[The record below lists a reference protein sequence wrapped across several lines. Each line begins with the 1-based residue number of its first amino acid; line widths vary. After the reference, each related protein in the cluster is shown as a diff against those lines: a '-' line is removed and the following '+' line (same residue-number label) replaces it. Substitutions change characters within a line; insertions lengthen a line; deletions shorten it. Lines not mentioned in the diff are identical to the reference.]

1 MKLPGW
7 IDSIRIFLSQRYN
20 SGYGSMASENGIME
34 RREKVTV
41 FIVSIIIALVMWFVV
56 SLGKDLSMTVEFNL
70 TVGQMPD
77 NMALASDLPK
87 VVSASVTGEGWRL
100 LSLNNNPQTI
110 AIDVNQE
117 EILLAD
123 MIREKI
129 SATGV
134 IVLSVQ
140 PAILRTVL
148 EERIEKK
155 VPIYVD
161 HSLTYRGQY
170 GLVGSLRTVPDSIVV
185 SGARSIVDTIDTWI
199 TEKLTLN
206 NVNAP
211 IEEVVALRPPAT
223 NIRLSAD
230 QITVVAHVS
239 EYTEGEQRVRI
250 IATDIPEG
258 MDVSFNPPYISIRF
272 SVPIDEYAHAQSAP
286 LFSAEVPYVDIN
298 NDSTGYVS
306 PIVTNLGDSL
316 HATVR
321 IIQPRRV
328 SYFKIIR

>member
-1 MKLPGW
+1 MKLPVW
-7 IDSIRIFLSQRYN
+7 IETIRNFLRQRYD

-56 SLGKDLSMTVEFNL
+56 SLGKDLSMTVEFHL
-70 TVGQMPD
+70 TVGEMPE
-77 NMALASDLPK
+77 NMALASDLPA
-87 VVSASVTGEGWRL
+87 VVSASVSGEGWRL

-110 AIDVNQE
+110 AIDVNQN

-129 SATGV
+129 TSAGV
-134 IVLSVQ
+134 NVLSVQ
-140 PAILRTVL
+140 PPILRTVL

-155 VPIYVD
+155 VPIFID
-161 HSLTYRGQY
+161 HSLTFRGQY
-170 GLVGSLRTVPDSIVV
+170 GLVGSLRTVPDSIIV
-185 SGARSIVDTIDTWI
+185 SGAKSIVDHIDTWV
-199 TEKLTLN
+199 TEKITLN
-206 NVNAP
+206 NINAP
-211 IEEVVALRPPAT
+211 IEEVVALRPPSS
-223 NIRLSAD
+223 IVRLSAD
-230 QITVVAHVS
+230 QITVVAQVS
-239 EYTEGEQRVRI
+239 EFTEGEQRVRVV
-250 IATDIPEG
+250 ATDIPDDL
-258 MDVSFNPPYISIRF
+258 DVSFNPTYISIRF
-272 SVPIDEYAHAQSAP
+272 SIPIEEYAQAQSEP
-286 LFSAEVPYVDIN
+286 LFSAIVPYVDIN

-306 PIVTNLGDSL
+306 PIVTNLGDTL